1 MQMKKISIL
10 LLAAMA
16 LSIST
21 TVASTTFKV
30 YANSKAPAAIEQID
44 NEALLLDAQQMA
56 EAFQIQIN
64 QPRLVEYVA
73 KASDSVQAI
82 ADTYGVKV
90 TTITVSNGMNK
101 DTTLTEGQKLIFPSI
116 DGIAYKIKDG
126 ENLWD
131 ISVLYKIDFYDLLD
145 INSLISPDKLKLGQ
159 QIILPSVEALKT
171 ESPSKPKSTASAS
184 TSTAKTT
191 SKTTS
196 SAPLSRGSWPA
207 SGSVTSKFGQRWGKA
222 HKGIDIGVPTGTNV
236 KAFKSGKVT
245 YSGWQGSYGYLVIIS
260 HGDGLQTYYAH
271 NSKLLVKEGQSV
283 DSGSVIAKSGNTGNS
298 TGPHIHFEVRKNGNP
313 VNPYQYLR

>member
-10 LLAAMA
+10 LLAAMV

-21 TVASTTFKV
+21 TITSTALKV
-30 YANSKAPAAIEQID
+30 YANSETPAIIEKLD

-82 ADTYGVKV
+82 ADTYGVKI
-90 TTITVSNGMNK
+90 TTITASNGMNK

-116 DGIAYKIKDG
+116 DGVAYKIKNG

-131 ISVLYKIDFYDLLD
+131 ISVLYKVDFYDLLD
-145 INSLISPDKLKLGQ
+145 INNLNSPDKLKLGQ
-159 QIILPSVEALKT
+159 QIIVPDVEAIKI
-171 ESPSKPKSTASAS
+171 ESSSKPKTTASKSA
-184 TSTAKTT
+184 
-191 SKTTS
+191 SKTAS
-196 SAPLSRGSWPA
+196 SSSISRGSWPA
-207 SGSVTSKFGQRWGKA
+207 SGSVTSKFGQRWGKE

-236 KAFKSGKVT
+236 KSFMSGKVT
-245 YSGWQGSYGYLVIIS
+245 YSGWQGSYGNLVVIS
-260 HGDGLQTYYAH
+260 HGNGLQTYYAH
-271 NSKLLVKEGQSV
+271 NSKLLVKVGQSV
-283 DSGSVIAKSGNTGNS
+283 DSGSVIAKSGSTGNS

-313 VNPYQYLR
+313 VNPFPYLK